1 MKVILLNG
9 VGMFKGRSLIVLMM
23 LLCGCEHLYQNEEE
37 RLFLSLNAVD
47 YEYPKNNP
55 HYYTS
60 VSYQTLPIT
69 RVSWFTPDTYE
80 VFFMNRIFIEPI
92 VRYSTY
98 SNDSGEG
105 KQMVYISKEHIGKTL
120 TVIGCVS
127 SEVCDTIQFKVY

>member
-1 MKVILLNG
+1 
-9 VGMFKGRSLIVLMM
+9 
-23 LLCGCEHLYQNEEE
+23 
-37 RLFLSLNAVD
+37 
-47 YEYPKNNP
+47 
-55 HYYTS
+55 
-60 VSYQTLPIT
+60 
-69 RVSWFTPDTYE
+69 
-80 VFFMNRIFIEPI
+80 MNRIFIEPI